1 MTTSHKNG
9 RILITGAAGGIGSAI
24 VERLAPTAET
34 IVIADKDE
42 NGLHKLTQQYENVVD
57 YACDL
62 ALKDE
67 VESLISF
74 CKERGIDSIVHS
86 AGFGGP
92 FVTLSEV
99 SYEDWRNVFRV
110 NVDSLYLLAH
120 GLIPTMVDQKFGRIV
135 AISSIQGSLGSR
147 GSSAYV
153 ASKHALNGLIRTIAV
168 EYGGNGIT
176 ANAICPGFIKTKMG
190 ANDSEIDGYTR
201 KVLNRTPTATIGEP
215 SHVAAVVAFLL
226 SESNSYMN
234 GSFVT
239 IDGGISADV
248 GIL

>member
-1 MTTSHKNG
+1 MTTSQKNG

-24 VERLAPTAET
+24 VERLAPTTET
-34 IVIADKDE
+34 IVIVDKDE
-42 NGLHKLTQQYENVVD
+42 RGLRKLARQYENVAD

-62 ALKDE
+62 TSKDE
-67 VESLISF
+67 VERLVNF

-86 AGFGGP
+86 AGFGGS

-99 SYEDWRNVFRV
+99 SYEDWRKVFGV

-120 GLIPTMVDQKFGRIV
+120 GLIPAMVDQKFGRIV
-135 AISSIQGSLGSR
+135 AISSVQGSLGSR

-168 EYGGNGIT
+168 EYGEAGIT
-176 ANAICPGFIKTKMG
+176 ANAICPGYIKTKMG
-190 ANDSEIDGYTR
+190 ANDSKVDDYTR

-215 SHVAAVVAFLL
+215 SQIADAVAFLL
-226 SESNSYMN
+226 GGSSSYMN

-239 IDGGISADV
+239 IDGGITADV